1 MASVRSLGF
10 HKPTALQ
17 HYLNEQPDPTD
28 DATQY
33 TWHVPSNLNNNGCDC
48 EDELLVSHNC
58 VFWSQGRILRKCFR
72 FEMDKEPITHALLA
86 FFHVSNDSRASSS
99 ISLEK
104 SRPRS
109 TSENRAPSKAIVVFL
124 RTQAHIFFVDGT
136 SHVIHMPFEV
146 ESACAAPKGI
156 IIQRKLRAASSE
168 AAALKFPK
176 APQNSFVSSHLTTVA
191 SPASTQQ
198 TFSTEALGRPKTLP
212 LRLSSNIER
221 VWEAPITPVESQ
233 WPRLVCL
240 TDPLAE
246 MGLVVTQADLPPTKS
261 RRCFSGKSRYCIDP
275 AEEILHIEAIYAP
288 DGVVSVDV
296 HPLVIAVT
304 LNREANTYTV
314 WRMIYLQPD
323 DMPFARPRKPVYKLD
338 RRQSSMQPGRM
349 SGATTPIAP
358 HFRESFGAPLPGKR
372 RTRKSE
378 RHDKPVDI
386 ASTIQGD
393 KDGGASRR
401 QSRRVSS
408 ILARIADLSASQV
421 FDGAK
426 RVDSHASQYH
436 RQSSGLHPPFSTSG
450 IGATAT
456 SHLEAPVDDLLDE
469 LRSGGDF
476 EGFHTMGIDDRDFE
490 GLSQEILFSKIHSV
504 SVESTNFRYSTSPLQ
519 AKGKCKV
526 FVVVGS
532 PFTTDEQQRNQVLI
546 AIQDTL
552 ENRLQLL
559 SFHLH
564 RQRKPDLARTVKRT
578 PSSEA
583 ELMTITWSHLRKA
596 QNVIDSCKIVDG
608 GVSMI
613 LVLSRGTSGHE
624 LSIQAPWSK
633 VTSISLPL
641 LKLTDSNP
649 MLYPICQKLMPKVD
663 REALVHLPISNIVA
677 VANSSS
683 RGRVDVKDI
692 DGTYHQIKI
701 QLEPTRPMVQKV
713 LEACRSVLPASQAE
727 HILAGWWSIMQ
738 WLKAENAP
746 FPDHEWSCAVILIFV
761 LYLSAGLT
769 GSSHLSR
776 VPRRHLRAD
785 PFASL
790 TLEGGTDLSGGE
802 QIKQFGGVSNS
813 AALPVWM
820 QGAAWEWMLAEDAGA
835 SMLLIPETDPK
846 DDFIS
851 SHIVCAKQ
859 FMMSSVGTDAIG
871 PSGYLPTALGR
882 GNESRRSAAWA
893 IFMALHILMEEQKLN
908 IMYPEFQSPGR
919 VDLRVVMRQI
929 ALWLKWPG
937 YTALYDL
944 GLQAEIDPSYDEGMF
959 SMVPFR

>member
-1 MASVRSLGF
+1 MASVKSLGF

-17 HYLNEQPDPTD
+17 HYLDEQPVPTD
-28 DATQY
+28 DDGQY
-33 TWHVPSNLNNNGCDC
+33 TWHVHSNLGNDCDC
-48 EDELLVSHNC
+48 EDELLVSHDC
-58 VFWSQGRILRKCFR
+58 VFWSQGGILRKCFR
-72 FEMDKEPITHALLA
+72 FELDKEPITHALLA
-86 FFHVSNDSRASSS
+86 LFPVSRDSRVNSS
-99 ISLEK
+99 IKPGK
-104 SRPRS
+104 SRS
-109 TSENRAPSKAIVVFL
+109 KSISQKRAPSKAIVVFL
-124 RTQAHIFFVDGT
+124 RTQAHIFFLDGT

-146 ESACAAPKGI
+146 ESAYAAPKGI
-156 IIQRKLRAASSE
+156 IIQRKFRAPTSE
-168 AAALKFPK
+168 AVTLKFPK
-176 APQNSFVSSHLTTVA
+176 VPPNSFVSSHLTTVA
-191 SPASTQQ
+191 SPSSTQQ
-198 TFSTEALGRPKTLP
+198 PFSTEGLGRPKTLA
-212 LRLSSNIER
+212 LRLGSNIEHP
-221 VWEAPITPVESQ
+221 WEAPITPAESQ

-246 MGLVVTQADLPPTKS
+246 MGLVVTQADPPTKAK
-261 RRCFSGKSRYCIDP
+261 RRSSGKSRFCIDP
-275 AEEILHIEAIYAP
+275 AEEIIHIEAIHAP
-288 DGVVSVDV
+288 DGLFNVDV
-296 HPLVIAVT
+296 DPLVIAVT

-314 WRMIYLQPD
+314 WRMTYLQPD
-323 DMPFARPRKPVYKLD
+323 DLPFARPRKPVYRFD
-338 RRQSSMQPGRM
+338 RRRSSMQPGRM

-372 RTRKSE
+372 GTRKSE

-408 ILARIADLSASQV
+408 ILARIADLSASQI

-436 RQSSGLHPPFSTSG
+436 RQSSGLHGQFSTSG
-450 IGATAT
+450 TGVTAT

-476 EGFHTMGIDDRDFE
+476 EGFHTMGIDDCDFE

-504 SVESTNFRYSTSPLQ
+504 SMESSNFRYSTSPLP

-546 AIQDTL
+546 AIQDSS

-559 SFHLH
+559 AFHLH
-564 RQRKPDLARTVKRT
+564 RQQKCDLARTVKRT
-578 PSSEA
+578 PYSQA

-596 QNVIDSCKIVDG
+596 QNVVDSCKIVDG
-608 GVSMI
+608 GISMI

-624 LSIQAPWSK
+624 LSIQAPWTK
-633 VTSISLPL
+633 LTSIRLPL
-641 LKLTDSNP
+641 LKLADSNP
-649 MLYPICQKLMPKVD
+649 MAYPIIPKMMPGVE
-663 REALVHLPISNIVA
+663 RERLVNLPISRIVA
-677 VANSSS
+677 LANSSS
-683 RGRVDVKDI
+683 HGRVDLKDV
-692 DGTYHQIKI
+692 DGTYHQVKI
-701 QLEPTRPMVQKV
+701 QLEPTRPMVREV

-746 FPDHEWSCAVILIFV
+746 CPDREWSCAIVLIFV

-769 GSSHLSR
+769 GSPHVSR
-776 VPRRHLRAD
+776 VPRRNLQAD
-785 PFASL
+785 RLASL
-790 TLEGGTDLSGGE
+790 ALEGAISLSGEE
-802 QIKQFGGVSNS
+802 QIKQPGGTSNS
-813 AALPVWM
+813 AVFPIWV
-820 QGAAWEWMLAEDAGA
+820 QGASWEWMLADDESTD
-835 SMLLIPETDPK
+835 TDPTNE
-846 DDFIS
+846 FIS
-851 SHIVCAKQ
+851 SHILCAKQ
-859 FMMSSVGTDAIG
+859 FMMSSMGTDAIG

-893 IFMALHILMEEQKLN
+893 IFMALHTLMEEHKLN
-908 IMYPEFQSPGR
+908 VMYSEFQSPGR
-919 VDLRVVMRQI
+919 ADLRVVMRQI

-937 YTALYDL
+937 YVALYDL
-944 GLQAEIDPSYDEGMF
+944 GVQAEIDPSYDEGMS
-959 SMVPFR
+959 SMSPFWWLD